1 MNRAISKVEQEAL
14 LIYHNMHY
22 ATAGG
27 LHLEPERCGMPDS
40 IQRLLNIMARLR
52 DPQQGCPWDL
62 QQTFDTIAPHTIEEA
77 YEVNDAISHGDLNG
91 LRDEL
96 GDLLFQVVFH
106 SRLAEEHGAFRFTDV
121 VMAISDKMVRRHP
134 HVFGDTKVH
143 SAAEQTLAWE
153 RYKSAE
159 RGPDKSALDGI
170 ARTLPA
176 LTRAMKLQ
184 RRAALVGFDWVDA
197 TGALEKVCE
206 ESEELKSAIQDDAD
220 TDRIEDEVGDLIF
233 TCVNVARK
241 LALEPESALRKDNDK
256 FERRFRCIE
265 ALLAAGGG
273 RMQDISIDKMESL
286 WQQAKAE
293 ER

>member
-1 MNRAISKVEQEAL
+1 
-14 LIYHNMHY
+14 
-22 ATAGG
+22 
-27 LHLEPERCGMPDS
+27 MPDD

-77 YEVNDAISHGDLNG
+77 YEVNDAISRKDLDG

-106 SRLAEEHGAFRFTDV
+106 SCIAEEHGAFRFADV
-121 VMAISDKMVRRHP
+121 VTAISDKMIRRHP
-134 HVFGDTKVH
+134 HVFGDAKMH

-153 RYKSAE
+153 THKAAE
-159 RGPDKSALDGI
+159 RGADKSALDGI

-184 RRAALVGFDWVDA
+184 RRAALMGFDWADA
-197 TGALEKVCE
+197 TAALEKVFE
-206 ESEELKSAIQDDAD
+206 ESKELRSEIQDGADAR
-220 TDRIEDEVGDLIF
+220 RIEDEVGDLIF

-241 LALEPESALRKDNDK
+241 LSIDPESALRKANDK
-256 FERRFRCIE
+256 FEWRFRRIE

-273 RMQDISIDKMESL
+273 KMQDVSMDMMESL

>member
-1 MNRAISKVEQEAL
+1 
-14 LIYHNMHY
+14 
-22 ATAGG
+22 
-27 LHLEPERCGMPDS
+27 MPDD

-77 YEVNDAISHGDLNG
+77 YEVSDAISRRNSEG

-106 SRLAEEHGAFRFTDV
+106 SRIAEEHGAFRFADV
-121 VMAISDKMVRRHP
+121 VTAISDKMVRRHP
-134 HVFGDTKVH
+134 HVFGDAKVH

-153 RYKSAE
+153 SHKAAE
-159 RGPDKSALDGI
+159 RGTDQSALDGI
-170 ARTLPA
+170 AMTLPA

-184 RRAALVGFDWVDA
+184 RRAALVGFDWTDA
-197 TGALEKVCE
+197 TAALEKVSE
-206 ESEELKSAIQDDAD
+206 ESDELRSEIQGGADAR
-220 TDRIEDEVGDLIF
+220 RIEDEVGDLIF

-241 LALEPESALRKDNDK
+241 LSLDPESALRKANDK
-256 FERRFRCIE
+256 FERRFRRIE
-265 ALLAAGGG
+265 ALLAASGSK
-273 RMQDISIDKMESL
+273 MQDVSMDTMESL

-293 ER
+293 EC